1 MGKEQTAGAFK
12 GKQIILWTSALIIGG
27 FLGTLGIPYLNNFFN
42 FIASVYTRLFKFVA
56 VPTIALAVLTTLA
69 TLGAK
74 KSTGK
79 IFLRTIIYTFATT
92 LVAALVGVLLYKI
105 IQPGNLPAEL
115 VQQGQQTAAGELG
128 GTTFYNHILS
138 VVPDNMIT
146 PFSSGNVL
154 SVILVAVACGLAI
167 SAAKGSENV
176 QILLKGILGL
186 QEVLFTLIRALVWA
200 LPLGVVAF
208 SAQLSKDISAG
219 VAAESLGKYVAVVL
233 GGNVLQFFVVMP
245 LFMLLSRVN
254 PLKVFR
260 GMLPAVL
267 MALFTK
273 SSAATLP
280 VTIASA
286 ENNLKAKKEVSR
298 FILPICCTIN
308 MNGCAAFILIT
319 SLFVLQNGGVPLTF
333 GTVALWVLISVFSA
347 VGNAGVP
354 MGCYFLTLSL
364 MSGVGGPIGIMGVI
378 LPIYAVIDMIETS
391 VNVWSDSCI
400 CAIVDKQLTAEDVA
414 E

>member
-1 MGKEQTAGAFK
+1 
-12 GKQIILWTSALIIGG
+12 
-27 FLGTLGIPYLNNFFN
+27 
-42 FIASVYTRLFKFVA
+42 
-56 VPTIALAVLTTLA
+56 
-69 TLGAK
+69 
-74 KSTGK
+74 
-79 IFLRTIIYTFATT
+79 
-92 LVAALVGVLLYKI
+92 
-105 IQPGNLPAEL
+105 
-115 VQQGQQTAAGELG
+115 
-128 GTTFYNHILS
+128 
-138 VVPDNMIT
+138 
-146 PFSSGNVL
+146 
-154 SVILVAVACGLAI
+154 
-167 SAAKGSENV
+167 
-176 QILLKGILGL
+176 
-186 QEVLFTLIRALVWA
+186 
-200 LPLGVVAF
+200 
-208 SAQLSKDISAG
+208 
-219 VAAESLGKYVAVVL
+219 
-233 GGNVLQFFVVMP
+233 MP
-245 LFMLLSRVN
+245 LFMLLSKVN

>member
-333 GTVALWVLISVFSA
+333 GTVALRQTGRYGHGYRYWQRKAS
-347 VGNAGVP
+347 P
-354 MGCYFLTLSL
+354 R
-364 MSGVGGPIGIMGVI
+364 
-378 LPIYAVIDMIETS
+378 
-391 VNVWSDSCI
+391 
-400 CAIVDKQLTAEDVA
+400 
-414 E
+414 